1 MTYPLAT
8 RAIAASRARGETV
21 EVAVTPENWE
31 TLVEAASD
39 RWVAEGRFF
48 FACAERGDDWI
59 VVIAR
64 RPEPLP
70 PKV

>member
-1 MTYPLAT
+1 MTYQTANK
-8 RAIAASRARGETV
+8 AIEASRAKGEAV
-21 EVAVTPENWE
+21 EVAVTPENWA

-39 RWVAEGRFF
+39 RWFEDGRHF

-64 RPEPLP
+64 RP
-70 PKV
+70 

>member
-1 MTYPLAT
+1 MTYQTAT
-8 RAIAASRARGETV
+8 RAIEASRSKGETV
-21 EVAVTPENWE
+21 EVAVTPENWA

-39 RWVAEGRFF
+39 RWVEDSKYF

-64 RPEPLP
+64 RP
-70 PKV
+70 